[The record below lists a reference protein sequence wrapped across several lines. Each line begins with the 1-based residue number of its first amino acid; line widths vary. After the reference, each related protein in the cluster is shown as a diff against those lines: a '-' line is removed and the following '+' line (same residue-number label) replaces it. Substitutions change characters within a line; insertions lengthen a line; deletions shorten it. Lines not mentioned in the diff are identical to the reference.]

1 MASNSLPPASPAG
14 TTPQDRWVAA
24 MPTVFVLLWSTGFVG
39 AKLGTPFAPPF
50 TFLLLRF
57 VVVVTA
63 LALAAIAVRAPW
75 PQSWGEVGRI
85 GLVGLLIHG
94 AYLGGVFVAISVGVP
109 AGIAALIVSLQPLA
123 TALVSGPYLGE
134 RLHARQWLGLA
145 FGLLGVAL
153 VVVDKLAWRGGDWLG
168 VAAAIVALLGITG
181 GTLYQKRHAT
191 GMHLVTGSCVQFAAA
206 GIATLPLTLLLETRA
221 VEWTGSFV
229 FALLWLSLVLS
240 IGAISLFHL
249 MIRRGAAAKVASL
262 FYLTPAV
269 TAVLAWLLF
278 GETLAWP
285 AVVGMLL
292 AIAGVALVTR
302 G

>member
-63 LALAAIAVRAPW
+63 LALAAIAVRAPR

-109 AGIAALIVSLQPLA
+109 AGAAALIVSLQPLA

-145 FGLLGVAL
+145 FGLLGLAL

-168 VAAAIVALLGITG
+168 VAAIGWAWRRRSWRSSASPAAPSTRS
-181 GTLYQKRHAT
+181 GT
-191 GMHLVTGSCVQFAAA
+191 
-206 GIATLPLTLLLETRA
+206 P
-221 VEWTGSFV
+221 
-229 FALLWLSLVLS
+229 
-240 IGAISLFHL
+240 
-249 MIRRGAAAKVASL
+249 
-262 FYLTPAV
+262 PACI
-269 TAVLAWLLF
+269 W
-278 GETLAWP
+278 
-285 AVVGMLL
+285 
-292 AIAGVALVTR
+292 
-302 G
+302 